1 MSSPAGCFRFSVI
14 DRLLRCRFWKSGLWR
29 SMKSGVSSLPGISI
43 LMTCAPQS
51 ASCRTAVG
59 PARARVRSRTV
70 YLASAVD
77 AGAGRIGVA
86 FLLGLTRS
94 RKRPAPAIGTLVT
107 RRDRNACWSSTLP
120 SPLSCFFARHHR
132 FPQRPALLAR
142 QEGSL
147 TSGDST
153 ACEREHGRG
162 GATDDLFLLLF
173 GEYRPCPQPFPH
185 QHAWAGSAFFFTD
198 EAEL

>member
-1 MSSPAGCFRFSVI
+1 
-14 DRLLRCRFWKSGLWR
+14 
-29 SMKSGVSSLPGISI
+29 MKSGVSSLPGISI

-86 FLLGLTRS
+86 FLLGLARS
-94 RKRPAPAIGTLVT
+94 QKRPEPAVGTLVT
-107 RRDRNACWSSTLP
+107 RRDRNACRGSTLP

-132 FPQRPALLAR
+132 FPQSPVLPAR
-142 QEGSL
+142 RERSL

-153 ACEREHGRG
+153 AREREHGRG
-162 GATDDLFLLLF
+162 GAVDDLFLLLF
-173 GEYRPCPQPFPH
+173 GEYRPCPRPFPR
-185 QHAWAGSAFFFTD
+185 QHTWAGSALHGRLVLENLIRALLMFN
-198 EAEL
+198 ELRSRHGQ